1 MAAVRRRA
9 WSGGYRQWVSG
20 NTGAPSGT
28 TISSTTD
35 TPSSYSVGERPLAVE
50 EESAEGLDQERAM
63 ELPQELAETLRL
75 HIRGLVEEFSACA
88 DGNFSAPDRWLSEL
102 QVAWLFRLAD
112 LDASGRRIFISR
124 QLQHLVQSWNSALRA
139 ITTSIVRACFS
150 GFSSQDQEEATV
162 APPEAPEFVRF
173 VETTLLKMLTFVD
186 AIAAPLNVDDP
197 SCQQHTVSTNKE
209 GAAEKLRTLLDVHD
223 ALSRASTQIV
233 MSFSS
238 SPYVGSTRI
247 TDDMEG
253 LLSAELGKLDEAV
266 SDTVDHIRTA
276 VMSSLGDDSSWGTAH
291 TLLPSPNIHK
301 VTRSVVNYVKALHPA
316 NYAHHHREGDMIFL
330 TSLIMEMV
338 ASLEQ
343 KLTKVSQTFSDQSIR
358 FLFLI
363 NNTNFIGQQLHQ
375 DPTHKIDNY
384 IESYLQVSWA
394 PVLKCLNNP
403 TFHCGFTRSSP
414 IPKFQSKFQTIYT
427 AQKLWKVPDPEL
439 RKRLREAIIGIVVS
453 GFMEYLEDNNRI
465 TPGVPPQELQELLE
479 ELFEG

>member
-1 MAAVRRRA
+1 MAAVGQRA

-20 NTGAPSGT
+20 STAAPSGT
-28 TISSTTD
+28 TLSSSTY
-35 TPSSYSVGERPLAVE
+35 TPSSYSVGERPLVVE
-50 EESAEGLDQERAM
+50 ENAEGLDQERGM
-63 ELPQELAETLRL
+63 ELPQELGL
-75 HIRGLVEEFSACA
+75 HVRGLVEEFSACA
-88 DGNFSAPDRWLSEL
+88 DGNVSAPDRWLSEL

-139 ITTSIVRACFS
+139 ITTSIVWACSS
-150 GFSSQDQEEATV
+150 GFSSQDPEEATV
-162 APPEAPEFVRF
+162 APPAAPEFVRF
-173 VETTLLKMLTFVD
+173 VETTLLKMLSFVD

-197 SCQQHTVSTNKE
+197 SCQEHIVPTNKE
-209 GAAEKLRTLLDVHD
+209 GAAEKLRALLDVHD
-223 ALSRASTQIV
+223 ALSRASTQIM

-291 TLLPSPNIHK
+291 TLQPSPNIHK
-301 VTRSVVNYVKALHPA
+301 VTRSIVNYIKALHPA
-316 NYAHHHREGDMIFL
+316 NYAHNHREGDMIFL

-375 DPTHKIDNY
+375 DLTHKIDNY
-384 IESYLQVSWA
+384 IESYLQVSWT

-403 TFHCGFTRSSP
+403 KFHCGFTRSSP
-414 IPKFQSKFQTIYT
+414 LPKFQSKFQMIYA
-427 AQKLWKVPDPEL
+427 AQKLWKVPDPQL

-453 GFMEYLEDNNRI
+453 GFMEYLEDNNSI
-465 TPGVPPQELQELLE
+465 TPGVSPQEVEEMLQ